1 MLMFILIS
9 DQFKSDIMTFLNTLI
24 TVIRYLLAASSSVSS
39 AIILPYF
46 SKSVIISLS
55 KANGIFFLKVLYQ
68 SHLIKAVL
76 SFLLKPARS

>member
-9 DQFKSDIMTFLNTLI
+9 DQFKSDIMPFLNTLI

-46 SKSVIISLS
+46 SKSVIIC
-55 KANGIFFLKVLYQ
+55 Q
-68 SHLIKAVL
+68 
-76 SFLLKPARS
+76 